1 MSSSGKFRYYAAN
14 PYGLRIESW
23 MVLMGEVELSV
34 IKDYR
39 FREIKVILILCY
51 LRVLNSNFSGI
62 RQDSPEVLMVVECFT
77 FLNRTFII
85 VQGAIM
91 PCKIIN

>member
-1 MSSSGKFRYYAAN
+1 
-14 PYGLRIESW
+14 
-23 MVLMGEVELSV
+23 MGEIELSV

-51 LRVLNSNFSGI
+51 LRVSNSNFSGM
-62 RQDSPEVLMVVECFT
+62 RPDSLIVVECFI
-77 FLNRTFII
+77 FLNRTFIT

-91 PCKIIN
+91 LCKIIN